1 MARLRLVNVT
11 PNIILGL
18 SFQQIYTYNILM
30 ELEHVVYL
38 YFFVVFLKI
47 HIITILDTEIKLNF
61 TTLELSF
68 SWTNI
73 NSIVKKKIIFN

>member
-38 YFFVVFLKI
+38 YFFVVF
-47 HIITILDTEIKLNF
+47 
-61 TTLELSF
+61 S
-68 SWTNI
+68 
-73 NSIVKKKIIFN
+73 